1 MFILWNLDDLGI
13 GDLEFFGL
21 VIGSNDIEYCFIENV
36 MDNDVMG
43 FVCKDC
49 SGIFYMLYE
58 L

>member
-13 GDLEFFGL
+13 GEFFGL

-43 FVCKDC
+43 FVCEDC

>member
-1 MFILWNLDDLGI
+1 MFILWNFDDSGI
-13 GDLEFFGL
+13 GEFFGL
-21 VIGSNDIEYCFIENV
+21 VIGSNDIEYCFFENV

-43 FVCKDC
+43 FVCEDC

>member
-1 MFILWNLDDLGI
+1 MFILWNLDGLGI
-13 GDLEFFGL
+13 GEFFGL
-21 VIGSNDIEYCFIENV
+21 VVGSNDIEYCFIENV

-43 FVCKDC
+43 FVCEDC

>member
-36 MDNDVMG
+36 MDNDVMV
-43 FVCKDC
+43 FVCEDC